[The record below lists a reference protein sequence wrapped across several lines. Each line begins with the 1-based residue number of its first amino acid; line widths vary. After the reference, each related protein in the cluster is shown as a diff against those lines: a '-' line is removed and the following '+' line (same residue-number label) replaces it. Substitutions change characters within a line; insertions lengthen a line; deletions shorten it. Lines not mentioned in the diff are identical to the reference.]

1 MTASYFPDII
11 MLKKKYRLKNE
22 KAFSATYRIKNCK
35 SNEFLTLYVGKNK
48 IDDTIPTKVA
58 FIVSKKIHKRAVKRN
73 KIKRR
78 LREIYIAALNN
89 HLADNLQKALSLIF
103 IARGKA
109 LDASFSELQNAVTDI
124 IKKF

>member
-1 MTASYFPDII
+1 LLDVI

-22 KAFSATYRIKNCK
+22 KAFSATFRIRNCK

-48 IDDTIPTKVA
+48 TDEKIPTKVG
-58 FIVSKKIHKRAVKRN
+58 FVVSKKIHKRAVKRN

-78 LREIYIAALNN
+78 LREIYISSMKN
-89 HLADNLQKALSLIF
+89 HTADNLQKAMSLIF

-109 LDASFSELQNAVTDI
+109 LEASFSELESAVLDLM
-124 IKKF
+124 KKF